1 MGLEEGELVE
11 SAELT
16 LGTNQSWPQ
25 SLDSLESPHL
35 NSLMPGATY
44 RLLGVWPIHS
54 DILVKAA
61 VGPAQNF

>member
-1 MGLEEGELVE
+1 MGLQEGELVE

-25 SLDSLESPHL
+25 SLDSLEGPHL

-44 RLLGVWPIHS
+44 RLLGVWLIYS

-61 VGPAQNF
+61 VGPAQAF